1 MLAMTLQ
8 PSAQLVAPRVRS
20 VPDYAFTSGVEAVE
34 LAQSVGLEPD
44 DWQRSAVYD
53 ILAEDERGKWAS
65 FESAV
70 VVPRQN
76 GKGTI
81 FEVVQLADLFLFS
94 TAQRDFLAIHTAHEF
109 KTAQEAFRRLL
120 FWVEN
125 TDWLRKKVKRVSTAH
140 GEEGIELLNG
150 ARQRFLAR
158 SSGSG
163 RGFSCDRLGYD
174 EAYHLPEE
182 TVAASLPALS
192 ARPNPS
198 VIYASSAP
206 RGDQYGIVLRR
217 VMRRGRREPENRDDP
232 QPEKDANLCYIEY
245 SADPKADLDDPAAR
259 LQANPGASSPRGVPS
274 LEYMQKERAGMSE
287 VAFARERLGILDEHE
302 GASVVD
308 LELWDDLT
316 EVGAQPMDPVAFA
329 IDVNPDSSW
338 SSIAVS
344 GTTVQGRIFATV
356 VERRRGTGWV
366 VDRIEDLVDKWKP
379 TSVTLDAIGPAGTL
393 LPGLAERGV
402 AVDVVSTTQY
412 GQACGAFTAAVEER
426 RIVHEGQSG
435 LRAALEAARKRPLGE
450 AGLWGWHRRD
460 TTDIS
465 PLVAVTLATFAHVR
479 TSGAA
484 YEGPTDNR
492 VVVFR

>member
-1 MLAMTLQ
+1 MTLQ
-8 PSAQLVAPRVRS
+8 LSEQLVVPPRVRS
-20 VPDYAFTSGVEAVE
+20 VPEYSFTSGVEAVE
-34 LAQSVGLEPD
+34 LAESVGLEPD
-44 DWQRSAVYD
+44 DWQSAAVHD
-53 ILAEDERGKWAS
+53 ILGEDDAGKWAS

-70 VVPRQN
+70 IVPRQN

-81 FEVVQLADLFLFS
+81 FEIVQLADLFLFS
-94 TAQRDFLAIHTAHEF
+94 SAQRDFLAIHTAHEF

-217 VMRRGRREPENRDDP
+217 VMRRGRREPEHRDEPMPDP
-232 QPEKDANLCYIEY
+232 DPNLCYIEY
-245 SADPKADLDDPAAR
+245 SADPKADVDDPAAR
-259 LQANPGASSPRGVPS
+259 LQANPGASSRRKVPS

-287 VAFARERLGILDEHE
+287 VAFARERLGILDENE

-308 LELWDDLT
+308 LDVWDGLA
-316 EVGAQPMDPVAFA
+316 EVGAQPFDPVAFA
-329 IDVNPDSSW
+329 IDVNPDSSFT
-338 SSIAVS
+338 SIAVA
-344 GTTVQGRIFATV
+344 GTAADGRLFCTV
-356 VERRRGTGWV
+356 VDRRRGTGWV
-366 VDRIEDLVDKWKP
+366 VDRVEELRDKWSP
-379 TSVTLDAIGPAGTL
+379 TSITLDAISPAGSL
-393 LPGLAERGV
+393 LPAFAERGV
-402 AVDVVSTTQY
+402 EVDVVTTTQY
-412 GQACGAFTAAVEER
+412 GQACGAFKAAVDEK

-435 LRAALEAARKRPLGE
+435 LRAALESARKRPLGE
-450 AGLWGWHRRD
+450 SGLWGWHRRD
-460 TTDIS
+460 TTDIT

-484 YEGPTDNR
+484 LGAPVDNR